1 MRGQDLLYLLSE
13 IDPDLIEQAENPSIP
28 KPRIS
33 YIKYLSIAACAVIAV
48 SAAGYAFMRGLLPPC
63 GDTNPNGLIT
73 AVTEEDFTEPLVTDI
88 LPDNEPVFP
97 DDPDVSPNY
106 TDPNYKPDVG
116 FTDPYTGGAF
126 SYKELTEDMYNSSK
140 AYGLVRLEII
150 ERFTPEKAAEITGS
164 PAFLEP
170 DADTDADAPAPR
182 VLMSAR
188 ITYDYL
194 NQRDMSKETEILLC
208 LFPEVFGETAADEH
222 IAVLS
227 DISGCGYYIPD
238 MLFDVYCME
247 GVDFALQRGSKWI
260 SLADGFESG
269 LVKGDYP
276 DLDLPMTDEEAAVY
290 IHKMTVAD
298 LAGFIR
304 EDWALRGIDFK
315 GFDIPDTDN
324 SQVRRQRFAYHDVE
338 LDEYSPSFS
347 AEADFL
353 GHYDFADVSE
363 ELLAD
368 KSGLRLIEFEVAA
381 VHPDEEAAEV
391 SGRSDGTLYTLR
403 VLNDYTSDGGDASC
417 EASEITLW
425 HYGNGSE
432 QYLGYP
438 VWAEGERLIT
448 AVYESGKGYYLPV
461 YELEFALMKSPID
474 GEIYAYDIGEG
485 PVYFD
490 SLGLP
495 QGVAEIEYRW
505 QTTTDN
511 NDRLV
516 GGRFELE
523 EIERLLPLK

>member
-1 MRGQDLLYLLSE
+1 MRGTDLLYILSE
-13 IDPDLIEQAENPSIP
+13 IDADLIEQAENPSVP

-63 GDTNPNGLIT
+63 GNNVDT
-73 AVTEEDFTEPLVTDI
+73 DPLVTDVST
-88 LPDNEPVFP
+88 DDEPVFP
-97 DDPDVSPNY
+97 DDPDEPYDPDLVE
-106 TDPNYKPDVG
+106 TDPHARPNVED
-116 FTDPYTGGAF
+116 TDPYTGGAF
-126 SYKELTEDMYNSSK
+126 SYKELTEDMYNSGK

-150 ERFTPEKAAEITGS
+150 ERFTPEKAAEITGN
-164 PAFLEP
+164 PDFLEP

-238 MLFDVYCME
+238 MLFDVYSE
-247 GVDFALQRGSKWI
+247 DGVDFALQRGSKWI
-260 SLADGFESG
+260 SIADGLEIG
-269 LVKGDYP
+269 LVKGDYHN
-276 DLDLPMTDEEAAVY
+276 LDLPMTDEEAAVY
-290 IHKMTVAD
+290 IHKMAVAD

-324 SQVRRQRFAYHDVE
+324 SEIRRQRFAYHDVG
-338 LDEYSPSFS
+338 LTEYSPSFS

-363 ELLAD
+363 ELLKD
-368 KSGLRLIEFEVAA
+368 KPGLRLIEFEVAA
-381 VHPDEEAAEV
+381 VHQDEEAAEV

-403 VLNDYTSDGGDASC
+403 VVRDFTQGSSEEG
-417 EASEITLW
+417 SEITLW

-432 QYLGYP
+432 QYRGYP
-438 VWAEGERLIT
+438 VWAEGERLIA
-448 AVYESGKGYYLPV
+448 AVYESGNGYYLPV

-505 QTTTDN
+505 QTTTDS

-516 GGRFELE
+516 GGRFELQ
-523 EIERLLPLK
+523 EIAGVIAIAME

>member
-1 MRGQDLLYLLSE
+1 MRGTDLLYMLSE
-13 IDPDLIEQAENPSIP
+13 IDSDLIELAESPSAA

-48 SAAGYAFMRGLLPPC
+48 SAAGYAFIRGLLPAC
-63 GDTNPNGLIT
+63 GNNSDIGPQGLTTTASEIT
-73 AVTEEDFTEPLVTDI
+73 DADFTEPLAQDV
-88 LPDNEPVFP
+88 LPDDSQPINP
-97 DDPDVSPNY
+97 DE
-106 TDPNYKPDVG
+106 PDVG
-116 FTDPYTGGAF
+116 DISPSTGGAF
-126 SYKELTEDMYNSSK
+126 SYKELTEDMYSSGK

-150 ERFTPEKAAEITGS
+150 ERFTPEKAAEITGN

-170 DADTDADAPAPR
+170 DPDAADTDAPR
-182 VLMSAR
+182 TLLSAR

-194 NQRDMSKETEILLC
+194 NQRDMSMEILLC
-208 LFPEVFGETAADEH
+208 LFPGVLGETSADEH

-227 DISGCGYYIPD
+227 DISDYGYYIPD
-238 MLFDVYCME
+238 MLFDVYDE
-247 GVDFALQRGSKWI
+247 DGVDIALQRGSKWI
-260 SLADGFESG
+260 SIASGLDSG

-276 DLDLPMTDEEAAVY
+276 GLDLEMTAEEASVY

-304 EDWALRGIDFK
+304 EDWAMRGIDFE
-315 GFDIPDTDN
+315 GFDLPDTDN
-324 SQVRRQRFAYHDVE
+324 SEARRQRFAYHDVE
-338 LDEYSPSFS
+338 LTEYRPSFS

-363 ELLAD
+363 ELLKD
-368 KSGLRLIEFEVAA
+368 KPGLRLIEFEVSA
-381 VHPDEEAAEV
+381 VHSDDEAAKV
-391 SGRSDGTLYTLR
+391 SGRSDGTLYTLK
-403 VLNDYTSDGGDASC
+403 VVKDFTQGSAQD
-417 EASEITLW
+417 SEITLW
-425 HYGNGSE
+425 NYGNGSE
-432 QYLGYP
+432 QYRGYP
-438 VWAEGERLIT
+438 VWAKGEQFIA
-448 AVYESGKGYYLPV
+448 AVYESGNGYYLPI

-474 GEIYAYDIGEG
+474 GEAYAYDIGEG

-516 GGRFELE
+516 GGRFKPE
-523 EIERLLPLK
+523 EIAKAVAECMG

>member
-1 MRGQDLLYLLSE
+1 MRGQDLLYILSE

-63 GDTNPNGLIT
+63 GNNVNTD
-73 AVTEEDFTEPLVTDI
+73 PLVTDVST
-88 LPDNEPVFP
+88 DDEPVFP
-97 DDPDVSPNY
+97 DDPDISPDY

-126 SYKELTEDMYNSSK
+126 SYKELTEDMYNSGR

-208 LFPEVFGETAADEH
+208 LFPEAFGETSATTH
-222 IAVLS
+222 IAILS
-227 DISGCGYYIPD
+227 DISDCGYYIPD
-238 MLFDVYCME
+238 MLFDVYSE
-247 GVDFALQRGSKWI
+247 DGVDFALQRGSKWI
-260 SLADGFESG
+260 SIADGLESG

-324 SQVRRQRFAYHDVE
+324 SQVRHQRFAYHDVG
-338 LDEYSPSFS
+338 LTEYSPSFS

-353 GHYDFADVSE
+353 GHYDFADVSK

-381 VHPDEEAAEV
+381 VHPNEEAEAA

-403 VLNDYTSDGGDASC
+403 VLNDYTSDGGDASG
-417 EASEITLW
+417 EVSEITLW

-438 VWAEGERLIT
+438 VWAEGERLIA

-474 GEIYAYDIGEG
+474 GEVYAYDIGEG

-516 GGRFELE
+516 GGRFGLE